1 MGFLQANWFWI
12 LLGVGA
18 VWFLFRRGGMGCGMG
33 GHGSYDSRTSRDM
46 RDRDTRESAS
56 AARWSHDGHPP
67 EESPAR
73 EIETV
78 PPRRHRGC

>member
-1 MGFLQANWFWI
+1 MEFLQANWFWI

-33 GHGSYDSRTSRDM
+33 AHGSHDSRTSRDM
-46 RDRDTRESAS
+46 RDNTP
-56 AARWSHDGHPP
+56 AARGSHDGHPP

-73 EIETV
+73 EVETV

>member
-1 MGFLQANWFWI
+1 MEFLQANWFWI

-33 GHGSYDSRTSRDM
+33 GHGSHESRTSRET
-46 RDRDTRESAS
+46 RDTPPAHG
-56 AARWSHDGHPP
+56 SHDGHPA

-73 EIETV
+73 EVETV